1 MRYLF
6 FTIDP
11 ASSYLI
17 IDLIIVAVNIDVTH
31 IVIMNNTISTG
42 LHACTSPPS
51 PAGFQTKPP
60 SLLSS
65 PRHLGVSC
73 YA

>member
-42 LHACTSPPS
+42 LHACTSPLS
-51 PAGFQTKPP
+51 PAGF
-60 SLLSS
+60 
-65 PRHLGVSC
+65 
-73 YA
+73 